1 MDIRKST
8 EVKSSKPARNWVI
21 IAVIAVSVISVWA
34 FKQPSGAEKIPKNQ
48 IWTDTV
54 KLGDLNVEVE
64 GYGKLKSKQQRLL
77 TAPANATVEEI
88 LLKPGSLVTED
99 SVIARLSNPKISQ
112 QVKAAKRNYSNAKAN
127 FSKVALKQKR
137 ELLAHQALQEQLM
150 SELELAE
157 LKMAAEEKLVKKGI
171 VSELAFKRSKLNHR
185 QLSRRITIEKTRLDQ
200 LHEVHQQELT
210 IEQDSIEQ
218 QKENMAVI
226 TEQFNRLT
234 VRAGIDGVV
243 QNLTVELGQ
252 SVALGEQVALVGSV
266 DSLFAMLNVSQS
278 DIDLITINQ
287 PVQIDTRGGTVTG
300 NIQRINPLI
309 KQGMISIEVII
320 TGELPSNA
328 RPDLNVDGVISVGT
342 LSQVMYIKKPINAST
357 GMKTQLFRVDKTQE
371 QAQQVPI
378 SYGQESGEYIQILN
392 GALENET
399 YILSDMSRWENS
411 AEISIIH

>member
-1 MDIRKST
+1 
-8 EVKSSKPARNWVI
+8 
-21 IAVIAVSVISVWA
+21 
-34 FKQPSGAEKIPKNQ
+34 
-48 IWTDTV
+48 
-54 KLGDLNVEVE
+54 
-64 GYGKLKSKQQRLL
+64 
-77 TAPANATVEEI
+77 
-88 LLKPGSLVTED
+88 
-99 SVIARLSNPKISQ
+99 
-112 QVKAAKRNYSNAKAN
+112 
-127 FSKVALKQKR
+127 
-137 ELLAHQALQEQLM
+137 
-150 SELELAE
+150 
-157 LKMAAEEKLVKKGI
+157 
-171 VSELAFKRSKLNHR
+171 LAFKRSKLNHR
-185 QLSRRITIEKTRLDQ
+185 QLSRRITIEKTRLAQ
-200 LHEVHQQELT
+200 LHEVHLQELT

-278 DIDLITINQ
+278 DIELITINQ
-287 PVQIDTRGGTVTG
+287 LVQIDTRGGTVTG

-309 KQGMISIEVII
+309 KQGMISIEVAI

-371 QAQQVPI
+371 QAQQVSI
-378 SYGQESGEYIQILN
+378 SYGQESGEYIQILD

-399 YILSDMSRWENS
+399 YILSDMSRWKNS
-411 AEISIIH
+411 TEISIIH